1 MTDRTGPRPH
11 LLDRLRAAYRAFRDP
26 NGAYLAAYT
35 AGIRDHSRISA
46 GLAAR

>member
-1 MTDRTGPRPH
+1 MPQATDPRPH
-11 LLDRLRAAYRAFRDP
+11 VLDRLRAAFRAFRDP